1 VERHECTIRRLEQL
15 LTDLGESLD
24 GPEAFE

>member
-1 VERHECTIRRLEQL
+1 MADVYLLSGQIEQL

-24 GPEAFE
+24 GALAID